1 MDQGHAIRK
10 KVPAFWKI
18 MFFCKNITHSY
29 SNDLKETGVP
39 DKMGNR
45 IRMNKT

>member
-1 MDQGHAIRK
+1 MQFEYLRFGREC
-10 KVPAFWKI
+10 
-18 MFFCKNITHSY
+18 FFVKITHSY
-29 SNDLKETGVP
+29 YKDLKGTGVP